1 MLIAVVSCA
10 SKTGRKRDVTEVFQG
25 EGWSKGADGYTYDI
39 PKTGLPDL
47 KIAADPVEPE
57 AVEQCPNGGSG
68 SFCCINGYENEYCCE
83 NGGELIN
90 IQQDNLKK
98 LI

>member
-10 SKTGRKRDVTEVFQG
+10 SKPGRKRDVNEVFQG
-25 EGWSKGADGYTYDI
+25 EGWSKGADGYSYDI

-57 AVEQCPNGGSG
+57 VAEQCPNGGSG
-68 SFCCINGYENEYCCE
+68 SFCCINGFENEYCCE
-83 NGGELIN
+83 NGGEL
-90 IQQDNLKK
+90 
-98 LI
+98 